1 MNPYTFIPN
10 LADATTEIPPD
21 SILSRSLF
29 EDEQVKVILFGFAEG
44 QELSEHTASMAAML
58 HFVEGDAHLTLG
70 EQSMDVGA
78 GAWVHMQ
85 PQLPHSIFAKTPV
98 IMLLIML
105 KAK

>member
-1 MNPYTFIPN
+1 MNPYILIPD
-10 LADATTEIPPD
+10 LAEATTEIPPD
-21 SILSRSLF
+21 SILSRTLF

-44 QELSEHTASMAAML
+44 QELSEHTASMAAIL

-70 EQSMDVGA
+70 DQSMDVSA

-85 PQLPHSIFAKTPV
+85 PQLPHSISARTPV
-98 IMLLIML
+98 IMLLMLL